1 MTVGHPKRLDAPED
15 FCQAAEELGIA
26 FDPGDLERLGLFL
39 GLVLDANRR
48 FNLTAITKP
57 DEAWCKHVLDSL
69 TLLPYVIAAGAKR
82 VIDVGSGA
90 GLPGI
95 PLAITMPQVHF
106 RLLEATGKKAAFLE
120 GLISGLAL
128 SNVEVINERA
138 ETIGHDHRN
147 HRERY
152 DLVVARAVG
161 RMAVLLELTTPLVR
175 VGGHVLA
182 IKGRKAPQEIVE
194 AKQALA
200 RLRCRV
206 VEATR
211 TRTGT
216 IVSIEKTG
224 HTPAGYP
231 RRPGEPRRAPLGG

>member
-1 MTVGHPKRLDAPED
+1 MTLGHTKRIEAPED
-15 FCQAAEELGIA
+15 FCREAEELGIA

-39 GLVLDANRR
+39 GRVLDANKR
-48 FNLTAITKP
+48 FNLTAITRP
-57 DEAWCKHVLDSL
+57 DEAWRKHILDSL
-69 TLLPYVIAAGAKR
+69 TLLPYVIAAGAER

-95 PLAITMPQVHF
+95 PLAITMPEVRF
-106 RLLEATGKKAAFLE
+106 GLLEATGKKAAFLDRLMGALE
-120 GLISGLAL
+120 L

-138 ETIGHDHRN
+138 ETIGRDRRH

-161 RMAVLLELTTPLVR
+161 RMAVLLELATPLVR

-194 AKQALA
+194 AKQALVL
-200 RLRCRV
+200 LRCRV
-206 VEATR
+206 VGTTR

-224 HTPAGYP
+224 HTPPGFP
-231 RRPGEPRRAPLGG
+231 RRPGEPRRAPLGR

>member
-15 FCQAAEELGIA
+15 FCREAEELGIA

-57 DEAWCKHVLDSL
+57 DEAWPKHILDSL
-69 TLLPYVIAAGAKR
+69 TLLPYVIAAGAER

-95 PLAITMPQVHF
+95 PLAITMPQVRF
-106 RLLEATGKKAAFLE
+106 GLLEATRKKAAFLE
-120 GLISGLAL
+120 GLISVLEL

-138 ETIGHDHRN
+138 ETIGHDHHH

-161 RMAVLLELTTPLVR
+161 RMAVLLELATPLAR

-206 VEATR
+206 VGTTR

-216 IVSIEKTG
+216 IVSIKKIG
-224 HTPAGYP
+224 HTPSNYP
-231 RRPGEPRRAPLGG
+231 RRPGEPRRAPLGR